1 MAQGCSAVEL
11 TAGERPL
18 IVEGAKTRRRIQGDT
33 GAVVALVHAPL
44 AVPIH
49 DVGFWDR
56 VAGPECDDPVAA
68 TTTAGAGWGFWKRI
82 DGRSLRSDSGKS
94 DVSLFLE
101 PTSPEARAFESG
113 ERG

>member
-1 MAQGCSAVEL
+1 MAQGGSAVEL

-18 IVEGAKTRRRIQGDT
+18 IVEGAKACHRIQGDT
-33 GAVVALVHAPL
+33 RSVGALVHAPL

-49 DVGFWDR
+49 HVGFWDR
-56 VAGPECDDPVAA
+56 VSWSECDDPVAA

-94 DVSLFLE
+94 DVSLFLG
-101 PTSPEARAFESG
+101 PTSPEARALESG